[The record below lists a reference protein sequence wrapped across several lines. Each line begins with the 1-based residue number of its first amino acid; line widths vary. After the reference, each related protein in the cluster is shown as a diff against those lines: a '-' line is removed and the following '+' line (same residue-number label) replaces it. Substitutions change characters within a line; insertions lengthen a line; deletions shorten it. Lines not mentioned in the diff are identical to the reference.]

1 MAPKRQPKKSK
12 KVVAPPPSYLPRAKQ
27 LSRELLP
34 EVGITSLR
42 ESVLKHLPEF
52 RIVNEYLP
60 SLSFMLEYNRNL
72 KSPVESFEVIG
83 TPDGYLLDI
92 RAKLRNEEEPR
103 DLELF
108 AKRVHLVEPIEA
120 MRGNYVM
127 PTDGALPHADE
138 SWKRT
143 LTKVHSPYN
152 EAYVDALCAATL
164 SRLVETGKSPH
175 WVRFYGTFN
184 ARADKYLYNL
194 SGEYASLRKERWFNK
209 KRKAGLFSIVT
220 VGDDPYEKPP
230 IEVVEG
236 EVTDI
241 ACDTLEESD
250 SGRASTLSSCKS
262 ETPSTDS
269 EAEIEVLSDRLVRIV
284 KLDDSP
290 KSDEDTNLKEG
301 FKPKSASAKSDSI
314 KSESS
319 GSSESNSSDG
329 SGSDE
334 SGSSSSGS
342 GSSSSD
348 GSGSSDESGSS
359 DCSESSSGSSSGSDN
374 NRRNS
379 SYDSYENQ
387 CEFYAEF
394 KDFPVQVTFH
404 ERCQGTMDSLL
415 DLEESTEDE
424 MLIETKDERWSAWIY
439 QVVAALTTA
448 QYHYGFV
455 HNDLHTNNVMWC
467 ETEEEFLYYK
477 LGENIYYRVP
487 TYGNL
492 MKIIDFGR
500 ASFWLEDR
508 TDLIITDSYDDGND
522 AAGQYNCPPYYD
534 KREPRIDPNPSFDL
548 CRLAVSMFDA
558 LYTET
563 PGIKTP
569 QKIMAEE
576 PGRVSY
582 ETDSDLYNLLWLWLT
597 DKQGKNILRTP
608 NDNERFPDFDLYK
621 HIAKYSDNCIPHK
634 EAKNPYFEKQY
645 RFPKEKIPAGVK
657 VWEIPCS

>member
-34 EVGITSLR
+34 AVGVTSLR

-52 RIVNEYLP
+52 RVVNEYLP
-60 SLSFMLEYNRNL
+60 SLSFMLEYNCNL
-72 KSPVESFEVIG
+72 KSPVESFEVVG

-92 RAKLRNEEEPR
+92 RAKLRDEDEPR
-103 DLELF
+103 HLEIF

-120 MRGNYVM
+120 MRGNYTM
-127 PTDGALPHADE
+127 PTDGSLPQPDE
-138 SWKRT
+138 SWKKT

-184 ARADKYLYNL
+184 ARVDKYLYNL
-194 SGEYASLRKERWFNK
+194 SGEYSSLRKERWFNK
-209 KRKAGLFSIVT
+209 KKEAGLFSIVT

-230 IEVVEG
+230 IEIGEG
-236 EVTDI
+236 ETTDI
-241 ACDTLEESD
+241 ACDALGDDEEAS
-250 SGRASTLSSCKS
+250 SKASTLSSCKS
-262 ETPSTDS
+262 EIPETDS
-269 EAEIEVLSDRLVRIV
+269 EAELEILSDRLVRIV

-290 KSDEDTNLKEG
+290 KSEGGNDG
-301 FKPKSASAKSDSI
+301 FKQLKQESESE
-314 KSESS
+314 SESS
-319 GSSESNSSDG
+319 S
-329 SGSDE
+329 

-342 GSSSSD
+342 RSSTSSSS
-348 GSGSSDESGSS
+348 GSESGSSESGSSESGSSESGSSESSDES
-359 DCSESSSGSSSGSDN
+359 DN
-374 NRRNS
+374 YRRNS

-387 CEFYAEF
+387 CEFYAQF

-404 ERCQGTMDSLL
+404 ERCEGTMDSLL
-415 DLEESTEDE
+415 DLEESTDDD
-424 MLIETKDERWSAWIY
+424 MLIETKEERWSAWIY
-439 QVVAALTTA
+439 QVIAALTTA

-467 ETEEEFLYYK
+467 QTDEEFLYYK
-477 LGENIYYRVP
+477 LGESIYYRVP

-500 ASFWLEDR
+500 ASFWLENR

-534 KREPRIDPNPSFDL
+534 KKEPRVDPNPSFDL

-569 QKIMAEE
+569 KKIMAEE
-576 PGRVSY
+576 TGRISY

-597 DKQGKNILRTP
+597 DDQGKNILRTP

-621 HIAKYSDNCIPHK
+621 HIAKYAKNCIPHK
-634 EAKNPYFEKQY
+634 EAKNPYFDKQY
-645 RFPKEKIPAGVK
+645 RFPKEKIPVGTK
-657 VWEIPCS
+657 IWEIPCV

>member
-1 MAPKRQPKKSK
+1 
-12 KVVAPPPSYLPRAKQ
+12 
-27 LSRELLP
+27 
-34 EVGITSLR
+34 
-42 ESVLKHLPEF
+42 LKHLPEF

-92 RAKLRNEEEPR
+92 RAKLQGEEQPK
-103 DLELF
+103 DLALF

-120 MRGNYVM
+120 MRGNYIM
-127 PTDGALPHADE
+127 PTDGALPQSDE

-143 LTKVHSPYN
+143 LSKVHSPYN

-184 ARADKYLYNL
+184 ARVEKYLYNL

-209 KRKAGLFSIVT
+209 KKKAGLFSIVT

-230 IEVVEG
+230 IEIVEG
-236 EVTDI
+236 ETTDI
-241 ACDTLEESD
+241 VCDTLEESN
-250 SGRASTLSSCKS
+250 SIRASTLSSCKS
-262 ETPSTDS
+262 ETPLTDN
-269 EAEIEVLSDRLVRIV
+269 EAEVEILSDRLVRIV

-290 KSDEDTNLKEG
+290 KSEGGDLKTGFPNPEKLKLGIKDSEDSEEEEESEDSEESDEEEEDSDEEDSSEEDSDEDE
-301 FKPKSASAKSDSI
+301 DSSEDEEDSEED
-314 KSESS
+314 SESS
-319 GSSESNSSDG
+319 GS
-329 SGSDE
+329 GSDKY
-334 SGSSSSGS
+334 
-342 GSSSSD
+342 
-348 GSGSSDESGSS
+348 
-359 DCSESSSGSSSGSDN
+359 
-374 NRRNS
+374 RRNS

-387 CEFYAEF
+387 CEFYAQF

-404 ERCQGTMDSLL
+404 ERCEGTMDSLL
-415 DLEESTEDE
+415 DLEETTDDE
-424 MLIETKDERWSAWIY
+424 MLVETRDERWSAWIY
-439 QVVAALTTA
+439 QVIAALTTA

-467 ETEEEFLYYK
+467 ETDEEFLYYK

-534 KREPRIDPNPSFDL
+534 KKEPRVDPNPSFDL

-558 LYTET
+558 LYTEQ

-582 ETDSDLYNLLWLWLT
+582 ETESELYNLLWLWLT
-597 DKQGKNILRTP
+597 DEQGKNILRTP

-621 HIAKYSDNCIPHK
+621 HIAKYAKNSIPHK
-634 EAKNPYFEKQY
+634 EAKNPYFDKQY
-645 RFPKEKIPAGVK
+645 RFPKEKIPADAK
-657 VWEIPCS
+657 IWEIPCM